1 MITWPPTT
9 EHILASNSTSD
20 IDKAAQE
27 MEETISYNYLN
38 ASSIGCFPLFTFNS
52 HSITSLSTLISPSAK
67 GSWRINILAATFK
80 VEGPDTVMIKRGY
93 DTGKQVLILKMI
105 LGDNLGN
112 VAKLTAWREVADL
125 WGGNTDSAAVK

>member
-52 HSITSLSTLISPSAK
+52 HSITLLSTLISPSVK

-93 DTGKQVLILKMI
+93 DAVKQVLILKMI